1 MGIRE
6 QMESIYRELPLDRIP
21 WNLREPPE
29 LLVDLLRTRK
39 ILPCDAVDIGCGC
52 GNHAV
57 WLAGQGFRTTGIDIS
72 PAAIALARQLAREKG
87 VECRFVEG
95 DVTED
100 VARHEGAFDLG
111 YDWEV
116 LHHVFPE
123 KREAYVSNVHRMLRP
138 GGNASLGM
146 FQREG
151 SGFRRHREV
160 PTDAAR
166 HNALFLVGRGDQRT
180 LFAEVPDSR
189 TPHDSNRREV
199 RAPYGGG
206 GSSGA
211 SVSEPDSRR
220 DRKGKR

>member
-138 GGNASLGM
+138 GATHLSVCFSEEDPDFGGTGKYRQTPLGTTLYFSSEEEIRELFSQK
-146 FQREG
+146 FQILELHTTPIAG
-151 SGFRRHREV
+151 KYGPHTAV
-160 PTDAAR
+160 V
-166 HNALFLVGRGDQRT
+166 ALL
-180 LFAEVPDSR
+180 E
-189 TPHDSNRREV
+189 
-199 RAPYGGG
+199 RA
-206 GSSGA
+206 
-211 SVSEPDSRR
+211 
-220 DRKGKR
+220 

>member
-87 VECRFVEG
+87 VECRFVAG
-95 DVTED
+95 DVTKD

-111 YDWEV
+111 CDWEV

-138 GGNASLGM
+138 GATHLSVCFSEEDPDFGGTGKYRQTPLGTTLYFSSEEEISELFSQK
-146 FQREG
+146 FQILELDTTAIAG
-151 SGFRRHREV
+151 KYGPHIAV
-160 PTDAAR
+160 V
-166 HNALFLVGRGDQRT
+166 ALLNRG
-180 LFAEVPDSR
+180 
-189 TPHDSNRREV
+189 
-199 RAPYGGG
+199 
-206 GSSGA
+206 
-211 SVSEPDSRR
+211 
-220 DRKGKR
+220 